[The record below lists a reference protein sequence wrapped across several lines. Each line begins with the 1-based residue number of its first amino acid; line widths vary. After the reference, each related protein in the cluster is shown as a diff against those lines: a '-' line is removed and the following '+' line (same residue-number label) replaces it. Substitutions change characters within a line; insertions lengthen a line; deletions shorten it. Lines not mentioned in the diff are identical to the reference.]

1 MLKVLDKS
9 MKTGNSHISILY
21 PGIALSSNDTGYYSF
36 GRIDQAQ
43 IQAGAVIK
51 MHPHVNDDILSYFRS
66 GAIRHT
72 DSENHSELITPS
84 HLMLMKAGKLFY
96 HEEAVEQDME
106 GLQIFIRPGEKDAT
120 PEVIFQELDEVHS
133 VDQWRLIASPS
144 KEKTKLQLSSQTWI
158 YDMQATK
165 GKVFSL
171 PEEAKTGFGY
181 LLYVF
186 QGRVTVNDAVELDKG
201 ESVWVQDENIR
212 FSTDDYAELVLFVTD
227 TSAPYYDGGMYSGNQ
242 K

>member
-1 MLKVLDKS
+1 
-9 MKTGNSHISILY
+9 
-21 PGIALSSNDTGYYSF
+21 
-36 GRIDQAQ
+36 
-43 IQAGAVIK
+43 
-51 MHPHVNDDILSYFRS
+51 
-66 GAIRHT
+66 
-72 DSENHSELITPS
+72 
-84 HLMLMKAGKLFY
+84 
-96 HEEAVEQDME
+96 
-106 GLQIFIRPGEKDAT
+106 EKDAT

-212 FSTDDYAELVLFVTD
+212 FSTDDYAELVLFVT
-227 TSAPYYDGGMYSGNQ
+227 
-242 K
+242 